1 MFATITPTRLTECE
15 AAFLAL
21 IGDDPHHVGCPVM
34 KDPGDRKHRHGL
46 VHNAIEAMAA
56 TDRSRVLRLI
66 TQRRDPGTITVAV
79 QDSGPGI
86 DPKELDKMFE
96 AFVTTKTHGIG
107 LGLAICRPGGRA
119 PGQTRGDKVY
129 RIQSTRRNLHL
140 RRMSRSP
147 DRPVTS
153 TASTVRHPARLCR
166 SAPCHDNADIQ

>member
-1 MFATITPTRLTECE
+1 
-15 AAFLAL
+15 
-21 IGDDPHHVGCPVM
+21 M

-46 VHNAIEAMAA
+46 VHNAVEAMAA

-107 LGLAICRPGGRA
+107 LGLAICRQIVERHN
-119 PGQTRGDKVY
+119 GQ
-129 RIQSTRRNLHL
+129 L
-140 RRMSRSP
+140 
-147 DRPVTS
+147 
-153 TASTVRHPARLCR
+153 
-166 SAPCHDNADIQ
+166 SAWSDGKNGALFQLVLLIKTKDADALSH

>member
-107 LGLAICRPGGRA
+107 LGLAICRQIVERHN
-119 PGQTRGDKVY
+119 GQ
-129 RIQSTRRNLHL
+129 L
-140 RRMSRSP
+140 
-147 DRPVTS
+147 
-153 TASTVRHPARLCR
+153 
-166 SAPCHDNADIQ
+166 SAWSDGKNGALFQLVLLIKTKDADALSH